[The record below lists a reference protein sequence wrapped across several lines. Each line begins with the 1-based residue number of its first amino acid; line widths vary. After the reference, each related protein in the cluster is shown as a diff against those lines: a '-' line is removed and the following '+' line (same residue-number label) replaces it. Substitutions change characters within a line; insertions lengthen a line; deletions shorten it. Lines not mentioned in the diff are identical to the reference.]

1 MGWSQ
6 IRAEGRGAHRAAF
19 VLGRAVPASAVAA
32 GTLRLSWQP
41 RRGLQGLSEPG
52 KVAAA
57 ADGGPV
63 SLGRGCW
70 PEQRAVNKAKPT
82 RDACMVGALQLCA
95 RREAI
100 RSCLQPAGAAAGFL
114 GRLDEQQQARCPF
127 QKLQCFML
135 RCDLARGGSEG
146 GEAATSH
153 KGLVFSV
160 VKALPPNQRDSRY
173 FYSVIFPYIPV
184 LPASQSKPLRT
195 SVSPPPWQPLHLLFF
210 VGFVLFLALGFFPR
224 KTSNW
229 LWRPSSE
236 PNPPSLV

>member
-1 MGWSQ
+1 MCSAGLLLQ
-6 IRAEGRGAHRAAF
+6 
-19 VLGRAVPASAVAA
+19 VLWLLARFGFPGS
-32 GTLRLSWQP
+32 L
-41 RRGLQGLSEPG
+41 GLSEPG

-63 SLGRGCW
+63 SLGIGCW
-70 PEQRAVNKAKPT
+70 PEQRAVNKAAPT
-82 RDACMVGALQLCA
+82 RDACVAGAIQLCA
-95 RREAI
+95 GREAV

-114 GRLDEQQQARCPF
+114 GRLGEQRQARCP
-127 QKLQCFML
+127 LQELKCFML

-160 VKALPPNQRDSRY
+160 VKALPLNQRDSRY

-210 VGFVLFLALGFFPR
+210 LVLFCF
-224 KTSNW
+224 
-229 LWRPSSE
+229 
-236 PNPPSLV
+236 

>member
-1 MGWSQ
+1 MLWLLARFGFPGS
-6 IRAEGRGAHRAAF
+6 
-19 VLGRAVPASAVAA
+19 L
-32 GTLRLSWQP
+32 
-41 RRGLQGLSEPG
+41 GLSEPG

-63 SLGRGCW
+63 SLGIGCW
-70 PEQRAVNKAKPT
+70 PEQRAVNKAAPT
-82 RDACMVGALQLCA
+82 RDACVAGAIQLCA
-95 RREAI
+95 GREAV

-114 GRLDEQQQARCPF
+114 GRLSEQRQARCP
-127 QKLQCFML
+127 LQELKCFML

-160 VKALPPNQRDSRY
+160 VKALPLNQRDSRY

-210 VGFVLFLALGFFPR
+210 LVLFCF
-224 KTSNW
+224 
-229 LWRPSSE
+229 
-236 PNPPSLV
+236 